1 MNEQTNEQT
10 NEQRTEHPEWAKVN
24 SLTAPADRGDGKF
37 KADTRAPVLT
47 DPELDAALLTQNNT
61 SFVDKFPRVERQ
73 FADPPIPLQM
83 FSLVSFVPA
92 RGATPDKDGV
102 FGFMKARG
110 NYATTQEANER
121 AEYLLRNVDSYHQI
135 FQAYVGRPFPITL
148 DSKYCAKTSEVDIR
162 QKATETISQDV
173 KEKRDKEKENIDDIK
188 RREKELM
195 KQTKDDYKPDPYEE
209 YTVLRV
215 KKAQL
220 IWAYDKMRK
229 QMEDMKKS
237 IVNVRE
243 GIAELDATNPAF
255 SAAYFDKYMQA
266 RRDAGIPDELNT
278 EENYIRYM
286 VEDIDLGF

>member
-1 MNEQTNEQT
+1 MTERMNEQTNEQT

-135 FQAYVGRPFPITL
+135 FQKISLWIVHRLYQLQIFFPQPRYSL
-148 DSKYCAKTSEVDIR
+148 
-162 QKATETISQDV
+162 
-173 KEKRDKEKENIDDIK
+173 
-188 RREKELM
+188 L
-195 KQTKDDYKPDPYEE
+195 
-209 YTVLRV
+209 
-215 KKAQL
+215 
-220 IWAYDKMRK
+220 
-229 QMEDMKKS
+229 
-237 IVNVRE
+237 
-243 GIAELDATNPAF
+243 AELIFLQRSVRYVFPAQILICLK
-255 SAAYFDKYMQA
+255 FDFYLYM
-266 RRDAGIPDELNT
+266 IPILFVEL
-278 EENYIRYM
+278 
-286 VEDIDLGF
+286 L